1 MALAMAFIAWDLG
14 TPWWLAVIVLVA
26 PDLSIAGYAFGPRVG
41 AGVYNAAHT
50 YLGPAA
56 LAYAQR
62 LLEEP
67 RGADREAIL
76 DWADQHNAAWA
87 CHAAFE
93 CTEAC
98 PSDVRPAQRI
108 MALRRE
114 LRGRRR
120 RQAREIPETA
130 DEEARS

>member
-1 MALAMAFIAWDLG
+1 MTLKRVKGAPTFERARELHRRGQKQKAYEVCERLLRQRTDHKQALVLLG
-14 TPWWLAVIVLVA
+14 TL
-26 PDLSIAGYAFGPRVG
+26 
-41 AGVYNAAHT
+41 
-50 YLGPAA
+50 
-56 LAYAQR
+56 
-62 LLEEP
+62 
-67 RGADREAIL
+67 DREAIL

-120 RQAREIPETA
+120 RQGREIPETA